1 MSGTY
6 NEDLRSARMQLVAD
20 MVDGLTPAASTGT
33 PAAGKL
39 VIMDADGTE
48 LVEFELD
55 VPAFLESGGVLTLQ
69 GVPLSET
76 GLADGVAAK
85 AELRDSTDT
94 VIRGGYTVGT
104 SGTDIL
110 VADTAV
116 STGEAA
122 IVTGFTI
129 THP

>member
-6 NEDLRSARMQLVAD
+6 NDDLRSARMQLVAD

-39 VIMDADGTE
+39 VIMDADDVE

-55 VPAFLESGGVLTLQ
+55 VPAFAESGGILTLQ

-94 VIRGGYTVGT
+94 VIRSNYTVGT

-110 VADTAV
+110 VADTAI
-116 STGEAA
+116 SLGEDA
-122 IVTGFTI
+122 IVVGFTI